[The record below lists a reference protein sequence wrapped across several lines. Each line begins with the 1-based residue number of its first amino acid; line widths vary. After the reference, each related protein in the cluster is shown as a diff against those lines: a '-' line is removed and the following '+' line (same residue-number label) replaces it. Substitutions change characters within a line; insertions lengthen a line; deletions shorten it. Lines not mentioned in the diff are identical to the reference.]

1 MQLNQAQDQA
11 VRYTDGPCLVLAG
24 AGSGKTRVITTKIVH
39 LIEKM
44 NILPREILAVTFT
57 NKAAREMRERVAL
70 DLGKERSKDIS
81 ISTFHSL
88 GLDIIREEHIHFG
101 LHHNFTLFDEY
112 DQLKI
117 IRDILNDQYAHIL
130 KSAVNPR
137 ECIENVAADISSL
150 KGNLLGPDDVTSSRD
165 LKAVYRS
172 YTDYL
177 LACNAVDFE
186 DLIFKPTRLFKENE
200 DSRIKWASRFKYI
213 LVDEYQDTNETQY
226 QLLRMLTS
234 IYNRFT
240 VVGDDDQS
248 IYSWRGAKPEN
259 IKTLSEDYPALKV
272 IKLEQNYRSTSL
284 ILHVANTIIANNPH
298 VFTKTLFS
306 NIPGGDKIRVFKLK
320 SEEDEADY
328 ITADLLRHRC
338 EHNNPPLSDYAI
350 LYRSNSQARL
360 IEKTLREAKLPCVI
374 TGGSSFFDQV
384 EVKDIMAYCR
394 IVANPRDDA
403 AILRVIN
410 VPRRGIGADT
420 ISKLSELAKLNNYS
434 LFQAML
440 DPEIMNILNMQQ
452 LESLGKFLSILTQLR
467 SMHINKEDVAIAR
480 NLTEIIGYSS
490 YLKAN
495 VASQS
500 AVEYK
505 LRNVSTLLEWIENL
519 VTGKKGESPMRFAQ
533 AVDRLGLKEMMDK
546 KNDDE
551 DIDAIQLMTIHASKG
566 LEFPYV
572 YLLGVEEK
580 ILPHKNSI
588 DDVHGIEEE
597 RRLAYVGITRAKQRL
612 TISYCISRR
621 RGGNTSVTMPSR
633 FLREMP
639 QKDLQ
644 HFDFTNK
651 DSIDDEYFE
660 ESIDFAVSSLK
671 NLLVK

>member
-39 LIEKM
+39 LIERM

-70 DLGKERSKDIS
+70 NLGKERSKDIS

-137 ECIENVAADISSL
+137 ECIENVATDISSL

-165 LKAVYRS
+165 LKAVYSS

-272 IKLEQNYRSTSL
+272 IKLEQNYRSTSR

-420 ISKLSELAKLNNYS
+420 ISKLSELAKQNNYS

-440 DPEIMNILNMQQ
+440 DPEIMNILNVQQ

-505 LRNVSTLLEWIENL
+505 LRNVSTLLEWIEDL

-633 FLREMP
+633 FLKEMP